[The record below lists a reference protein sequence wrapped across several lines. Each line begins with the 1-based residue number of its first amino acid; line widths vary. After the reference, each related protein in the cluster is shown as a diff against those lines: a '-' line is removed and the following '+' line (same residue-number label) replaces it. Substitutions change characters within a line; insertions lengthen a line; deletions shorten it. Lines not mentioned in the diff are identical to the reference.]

1 MITAMK
7 GNSRRLLFIGL
18 LLCAQ
23 SLFAQEELFKSSVF
37 TPVNS
42 FTSGSEGPGVD
53 KQGNV
58 YAVNFAKEGTVGI
71 VTPSGEASLFVELP
85 QGSTGNGIRFN
96 KNGDMYIADYTGHNV
111 LKVDMK
117 SKAISV
123 LAHIPTTAQPNDIA
137 IDADG
142 RVYASDPDWK
152 GLTGRLWRVDPDG
165 KVALMEGNMLTVNG
179 IEVGP
184 DNKTL
189 YVGRGPEVLLYD
201 LKDGNISNK
210 RTIYKFEDLGMDGM
224 RCDIAGNIYVTRP
237 GKGLVV
243 KISPE
248 GKVLQEIKLLGK
260 KPSNIAF
267 GGKDGRTAYVTMQDT
282 GNIET
287 FRVDLPGREWKMKF
301 KK

>member
-1 MITAMK
+1 MITSPK
-7 GNSRRLLFIGL
+7 NPFRKLLIAGL
-18 LLCAQ
+18 FLTSQ
-23 SLFAQEELFKSSVF
+23 VSFAQEELFKSTVF

-53 KQGNV
+53 KKGNV
-58 YAVNFAKEGTVGI
+58 YAVNFAKEGTIGV
-71 VTPSGEASLFVELP
+71 VTPSGVASLFVELP
-85 QGSTGNGIRFN
+85 AGSTGNGIRFN
-96 KNGDMYIADYTGHNV
+96 KNGDMYVADYTGHNV

-117 SKAISV
+117 TKKISV
-123 LAHIPTTAQPNDIA
+123 FAPIPTTAQPNDIA

-152 GLTGRLWRVDPDG
+152 GLTGRLWRADPDG
-165 KVALMEGNMLTVNG
+165 KVTLLEGNMETVNG

-184 DNKTL
+184 GDKTL
-189 YVGRGPEVLLYD
+189 YVGRGPDVLLYD

-210 RTIYKFEDLGMDGM
+210 RTIYKFEDGGMDGM
-224 RCDIAGNIYVTRP
+224 RSDIAGNMYVTRP
-237 GKGLVV
+237 RKSLVV

-248 GKVLQEIKLLGK
+248 GKVLQEIKLIGN

-287 FRVDLPGREWKMKF
+287 FRVDIPGREWKMKWN
-301 KK
+301 K